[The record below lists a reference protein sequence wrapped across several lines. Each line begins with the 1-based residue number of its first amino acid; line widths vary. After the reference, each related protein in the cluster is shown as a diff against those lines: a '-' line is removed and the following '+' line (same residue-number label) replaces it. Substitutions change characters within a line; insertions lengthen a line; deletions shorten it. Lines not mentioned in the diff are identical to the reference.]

1 MSQKLAARSGLAFL
15 LRRIFKMSFHVLCSS
30 FATCISALR
39 DAQDISAK
47 KKGLLKYMF
56 FTFIGGRSSEINKA
70 SYQFCLKKK

>member
-30 FATCISALR
+30 FATCISALH

-47 KKGLLKYMF
+47 KKGFVKIYIFHIYRGPKL
-56 FTFIGGRSSEINKA
+56 RD
-70 SYQFCLKKK
+70 